1 MLTVTIVPPIQIQI
15 QNNDDDH
22 SIDTVTDCL
31 GITRQQNKNNCKID
45 GFN

>member
-1 MLTVTIVPPIQIQI
+1 MLNVTIVPPIQI

-31 GITRQQNKNNCKID
+31 DTQDKKIWITVD